1 MTHPKPAADTTT
13 TVTVGEG
20 GLGAYIGFADN
31 MANTCQQG
39 FDVCETTL
47 ADMQIHGWG
56 GEKTAGLERAQ
67 ESLAN
72 ARMYFRQMEEDLKAA
87 LSITEQYAA
96 NPGAGDR
103 ESVTNV

>member
-1 MTHPKPAADTTT
+1 MTAAIANTTT

-20 GLGAYIGFADN
+20 GLGSYIEFADA

-47 ADMQIHGWG
+47 ADMQIRGWSG
-56 GEKTAGLERAQ
+56 PKTEDLERAQ
-67 ESLAN
+67 EALAN
-72 ARMYFRQMEEDLKAA
+72 ARMHFRQMEEALKAA
-87 LSITEQYAA
+87 LAVTEAYNAQ
-96 NPGAGDR
+96 PGTGDR